1 MGTFQAQ
8 PPPQSD
14 PPISHLDMRG
24 ILLLVVVSVCLKGS
38 LNSPASK
45 WGRSKLAFSP
55 SMVRQDGPLN
65 TEALNMLHADAV
77 RYGQGA
83 QGNAWFE
90 SIDADT
96 LDSLITEMNS
106 MNRWFAKIVKYW
118 DDFTSGGDGSKVL
131 ADNGPGIKEKAPAA
145 EGDAAAEGAAA
156 GADGAEGD
164 SAAGSGDTEE
174 DVVAAAE
181 GDGASGEGAAED
193 PAAAEGDGASG
204 DGEEGAAAEG
214 EGSGGDGADDPA
226 AAEGDETSGAGED
239 GAAEGDE
246 ETPAADA
253 ARRMRLRKMRM
264 MRRRML

>member
-14 PPISHLDMRG
+14 PPISHLNMRG
-24 ILLLVVVSVCLKGS
+24 ILLLLVVSVCLKGS

-55 SMVRQDGPLN
+55 SMDGPLN

-145 EGDAAAEGAAA
+145 EGDAAPAGGDDAAAA

-164 SAAGSGDTEE
+164 PAA
-174 DVVAAAE
+174 
-181 GDGASGEGAAED
+181 GDGAED
-193 PAAAEGDGASG
+193 ITV
-204 DGEEGAAAEG
+204 DGEEASG
-214 EGSGGDGADDPA
+214 EAA
-226 AAEGDETSGAGED
+226 AAEGDEASRD
-239 GAAEGDE
+239 GADAEGE
-246 ETPAADA
+246 ASAD
-253 ARRMRLRKMRM
+253 
-264 MRRRML
+264 

>member
-145 EGDAAAEGAAA
+145 

-164 SAAGSGDTEE
+164 PAAGSGDTEE

-181 GDGASGEGAAED
+181 GDGASGEG
-193 PAAAEGDGASG
+193 G
-204 DGEEGAAAEG
+204 
-214 EGSGGDGADDPA
+214 GSGGDGADDPA
-226 AAEGDETSGAGED
+226 AAEGDG
-239 GAAEGDE
+239 
-246 ETPAADA
+246 
-253 ARRMRLRKMRM
+253 
-264 MRRRML
+264 

>member
-145 EGDAAAEGAAA
+145 EGDAAPAGGDDAAAAA

-164 SAAGSGDTEE
+164 PAAGSGDTEE
-174 DVVAAAE
+174 DIAV
-181 GDGASGEGAAED
+181 DS
-193 PAAAEGDGASG
+193 S
-204 DGEEGAAAEG
+204 
-214 EGSGGDGADDPA
+214 GDGADGAEGDPA
-226 AAEGDETSGAGED
+226 AGSGDTEEDIEVDSSGD
-239 GAAEGDE
+239 GADGD
-246 ETPAADA
+246 PA
-253 ARRMRLRKMRM
+253 
-264 MRRRML
+264 

>member
-1 MGTFQAQ
+1 MG
-8 PPPQSD
+8 
-14 PPISHLDMRG
+14 ISHLDMRG

-145 EGDAAAEGAAA
+145 EGDAAPAGGDDAAAA

-164 SAAGSGDTEE
+164 PAAGDAAEDITVDGEEASGE
-174 DVVAAAE
+174 DAAAAE
-181 GDGASGEGAAED
+181 GDGSADGAA
-193 PAAAEGDGASG
+193 
-204 DGEEGAAAEG
+204 DGEDA
-214 EGSGGDGADDPA
+214 A
-226 AAEGDETSGAGED
+226 AAEGDEASGD
-239 GAAEGDE
+239 PAAADGDE
-246 ETPAADA
+246 AAA
-253 ARRMRLRKMRM
+253 AGDEAAAAGDEAAAAGD
-264 MRRRML
+264 

>member
-145 EGDAAAEGAAA
+145 EGDATAA

-164 SAAGSGDTEE
+164 PAAGSGDTEE
-174 DVVAAAE
+174 DVVAEGDGASGEGAVEDPAAAE

-193 PAAAEGDGASG
+193 PAAAEG
-204 DGEEGAAAEG
+204 
-214 EGSGGDGADDPA
+214 EGSGEAGADDPA
-226 AAEGDETSGAGED
+226 AAEGDGASGEGAAED
-239 GAAEGDE
+239 GAAAE
-246 ETPAADA
+246 EDGSGGAGEEDPAAA
-253 ARRMRLRKMRM
+253 EGGEE
-264 MRRRML
+264 

>member
-1 MGTFQAQ
+1 MG
-8 PPPQSD
+8 
-14 PPISHLDMRG
+14 SHLDMRG
-24 ILLLVVVSVCLKGS
+24 ILLLVVVSLCLKGS

-145 EGDAAAEGAAA
+145 EGDAAPAGGDDAAAA

-164 SAAGSGDTEE
+164 PSAGDAGEDITVDGEE
-174 DVVAAAE
+174 ADGEDAAAAE
-181 GDGASGEGAAED
+181 GDEASG
-193 PAAAEGDGASG
+193 
-204 DGEEGAAAEG
+204 
-214 EGSGGDGADDPA
+214 DPA
-226 AAEGDETSGAGED
+226 AAEGDEASGD
-239 GAAEGDE
+239 
-246 ETPAADA
+246 
-253 ARRMRLRKMRM
+253 
-264 MRRRML
+264 

>member
-1 MGTFQAQ
+1 MG
-8 PPPQSD
+8 
-14 PPISHLDMRG
+14 ISHLDMRG

-145 EGDAAAEGAAA
+145 EGDAAPAGGDDAAAA

-164 SAAGSGDTEE
+164 PAAGDAGEDITVDGEE
-174 DVVAAAE
+174 
-181 GDGASGEGAAED
+181 ASGEDAAPAGDEASGED
-193 PAAAEGDGASG
+193 PAAAEGAT
-204 DGEEGAAAEG
+204 AAEG
-214 EGSGGDGADDPA
+214 DEASGDPA
-226 AAEGDETSGAGED
+226 AAEGDEASGDPA
-239 GAAEGDE
+239 AAEGDE
-246 ETPAADA
+246 A
-253 ARRMRLRKMRM
+253 
-264 MRRRML
+264 

>member
-145 EGDAAAEGAAA
+145 EGNA
-156 GADGAEGD
+156 
-164 SAAGSGDTEE
+164 
-174 DVVAAAE
+174 AAAE
-181 GDGASGEGAAED
+181 GDDASGEGAAED

-204 DGEEGAAAEG
+204 DGEEG
-214 EGSGGDGADDPA
+214 
-226 AAEGDETSGAGED
+226 
-239 GAAEGDE
+239 
-246 ETPAADA
+246 
-253 ARRMRLRKMRM
+253 
-264 MRRRML
+264 

>member
-55 SMVRQDGPLN
+55 SMDGPLN

-83 QGNAWFE
+83 KNNKWFE
-90 SIDADT
+90 AVDAKT
-96 LDSLITEMNS
+96 LDGMITQMNT
-106 MNRWFAKIVKYW
+106 MNRWFAKVVKYW

-131 ADNGPGIKEKAPAA
+131 SENGPGIKDGSGAGAAESAPADAGEEAPADAGEEAPADGADAGGEAPAEEGEGKGEGEGEAPAPAEGDAEAPEEGDAEGDAKEGEGDAKEGEGDAKEGEGEGEAAA
-145 EGDAAAEGAAA
+145 EGDAEAP
-156 GADGAEGD
+156 AEGD
-164 SAAGSGDTEE
+164 
-174 DVVAAAE
+174 AE
-181 GDGASGEGAAED
+181 GDAK
-193 PAAAEGDGASG
+193 
-204 DGEEGAAAEG
+204 EG
-214 EGSGGDGADDPA
+214 EG
-226 AAEGDETSGAGED
+226 
-239 GAAEGDE
+239 
-246 ETPAADA
+246 
-253 ARRMRLRKMRM
+253 
-264 MRRRML
+264 

>member
-145 EGDAAAEGAAA
+145 AGGDDAAAAA

-164 SAAGSGDTEE
+164 PAAGSGDTEE
-174 DVVAAAE
+174 DIAV
-181 GDGASGEGAAED
+181 DS
-193 PAAAEGDGASG
+193 S
-204 DGEEGAAAEG
+204 
-214 EGSGGDGADDPA
+214 GDGADGDPA
-226 AAEGDETSGAGED
+226 AAEGDEAGAAGED
-239 GAAEGDE
+239 AAAEGDGSADGAAAE
-246 ETPAADA
+246 GDGSADA
-253 ARRMRLRKMRM
+253 AADGEDVAA
-264 MRRRML
+264 

>member
-1 MGTFQAQ
+1 MG
-8 PPPQSD
+8 
-14 PPISHLDMRG
+14 SHLDMRG
-24 ILLLVVVSVCLKGS
+24 ILLLVVVSLCLKGS

-118 DDFTSGGDGSKVL
+118 DDFTSGGDGSTPPPPP
-131 ADNGPGIKEKAPAA
+131 APATTQKAPA
-145 EGDAAAEGAAA
+145 
-156 GADGAEGD
+156 
-164 SAAGSGDTEE
+164 
-174 DVVAAAE
+174 
-181 GDGASGEGAAED
+181 
-193 PAAAEGDGASG
+193 
-204 DGEEGAAAEG
+204 
-214 EGSGGDGADDPA
+214 
-226 AAEGDETSGAGED
+226 
-239 GAAEGDE
+239 
-246 ETPAADA
+246 
-253 ARRMRLRKMRM
+253 
-264 MRRRML
+264 

>member
-1 MGTFQAQ
+1 MG
-8 PPPQSD
+8 
-14 PPISHLDMRG
+14 ISHLDMRG
-24 ILLLVVVSVCLKGS
+24 ILLLLVVSVCLKGS

-145 EGDAAAEGAAA
+145 EGDAAPAGGDDAAAA

-164 SAAGSGDTEE
+164 PAAGD
-174 DVVAAAE
+174 AAE
-181 GDGASGEGAAED
+181 DITVDGEEASGEDAAPAGDEGSGED
-193 PAAAEGDGASG
+193 PAAAEADASADGAA
-204 DGEEGAAAEG
+204 DGEDAAAAEG
-214 EGSGGDGADDPA
+214 DEASGDPA
-226 AAEGDETSGAGED
+226 AAEGDEASGDPA
-239 GAAEGDE
+239 AAEGDE
-246 ETPAADA
+246 ASGDPAAAEGDEA
-253 ARRMRLRKMRM
+253 SGDG
-264 MRRRML
+264 

>member
-145 EGDAAAEGAAA
+145 
-156 GADGAEGD
+156 
-164 SAAGSGDTEE
+164 GSGDTEE
-174 DVVAAAE
+174 DVVAEGDGASGEGAVEDPAAAE

-193 PAAAEGDGASG
+193 PAAAEGEGSGEAGA
-204 DGEEGAAAEG
+204 DGAAAEG

-226 AAEGDETSGAGED
+226 
-239 GAAEGDE
+239 
-246 ETPAADA
+246 
-253 ARRMRLRKMRM
+253 
-264 MRRRML
+264 